1 MNISSVVI
9 HAKPEFV
16 EQIKSSIADASICE
30 FHLQDEIGRLIVT
43 IEGEGIEEEIA
54 KLRKIQTLPHVIS
67 AEMMYSYSEDEL
79 NEVRDK
85 LEQSDS
91 LPHWLND
98 ENAMAED
105 IKYKGDLKKRL

>member
-9 HAKPEFV
+9 HTKPEFV
-16 EQIKSSIADASICE
+16 EQIKFVIADASICE
-30 FHLQDEIGRLIVT
+30 FHMQDEIGRLIVT
-43 IEGEGIEEEIA
+43 IEGEGIEEEIT
-54 KLRKIQTLPHVIS
+54 KLRKIQDLDHVIS

-79 NEVRDK
+79 NQEREK
-85 LEQSDS
+85 LEHSDS

-105 IKYKGDLKKRL
+105 IKYKGDLKKKL